1 MSIILGYDP
10 TTLREKVDLNGA
22 AARLE
27 ELGELRSSFALN
39 EKVEL
44 LRLVGRLDEAWELAN
59 QTLRTARFSTTRD
72 EICMARIRR
81 AMVQR
86 DLGKLEPA
94 LVELN
99 SCVDEARAH
108 EWAEIEAR
116 ALLERGRVQF
126 ELGEYKAALIDFRGA
141 VTIRVRIGASA
152 ADVDNAMMATAIAE
166 SYVDDPAVQR
176 SQGADPNH

>member
-10 TTLREKVDLNGA
+10 TTLREKVDLNGV

-27 ELGELRSSFALN
+27 ELGELRSSSALN

-44 LRLVGRLDEAWELAN
+44 LRLVGRLDEAWDLAN

-72 EICMARIRR
+72 EICLARIRR

-86 DLGKLEPA
+86 DLGKPEQA
-94 LVELN
+94 LAELT

-108 EWAEIEAR
+108 EWAAIEAR
-116 ALLERGRVQF
+116 ALLERGRAQF
-126 ELGEYKAALIDFRGA
+126 DLGEYKAALLDFRAA
-141 VTIRVRIGASA
+141 VTIRVRINASA
-152 ADVDNAMMATAIAE
+152 VDVDHAMMATAIAE
-166 SYVDDPAVQR
+166 SFVEP
-176 SQGADPNH
+176 